1 MICIKR
7 WKCIAASALYGRVM
21 QRYKKLLKISKIDCS
36 FFVKYLLQNGAK
48 YVYLK
53 KYSSLE
59 TFLNYMAN
67 FADKI

>member
-36 FFVKYLLQNGAK
+36 FFVKYLLQK
-48 YVYLK
+48 WC
-53 KYSSLE
+53 
-59 TFLNYMAN
+59 
-67 FADKI
+67 KIRLFE